1 MSFKP
6 NFVATLPVSASST
19 TDPVQARRNALLV
32 RLEDQK
38 ALAKNPEHKRTY
50 KIRAKDEHGK
60 IAYQTGQANIRPSWR
75 DGTFYVRI
83 GNGTLLEL
91 AKGMAGIAF
100 KSQDELVQAIEWVAG
115 QVSAGT
121 YDKQLEAAAAKSR
134 ARLQNKK
141 KTKAA

>member
-60 IAYQTGQANIRPSWR
+60 IVYQTVEANIRPSWR
-75 DGTFYVRI
+75 ENVFYVRI
-83 GNGTLLEL
+83 GNGTLLDL
-91 AKGMAGIAF
+91 AKGQAGIAF
-100 KSQDELVQAIEWVAG
+100 KTKEELVQGIEWV
-115 QVSAGT
+115 SAEVAKGS

-134 ARLQNKK
+134 ARLQNKRK
-141 KTKAA
+141 SKAA